1 MTKEFEENGPS
12 RFCLTPGTGLP
23 SQYSSPCKGEL
34 PEGRGSSGSPLTMG
48 QLNTPSSPSVVGKLP
63 EGRGRSGSPLTM
75 GQLNTPNSPSVVGEL
90 PEGLGSS
97 GSLLTPGTGLP
108 SQYSSPSKGEV
119 PQRGGGVL
127 FPAEEGVSDGR
138 RCVLAESGIS
148 LKAIGRDL
156 GLEVSVRD
164 GELLTHP
171 LPSMVS
177 SQQMMWRK
185 SLTINSSFCRAVVR
199 TGYLSWQQMVD
210 AVCRYRL
217 GGTRS
222 GRVIFWQIDNDER
235 VCDGKVMSFA
245 PNCHRRKEY
254 SPTWVSA
261 LLTIRHGGKLEEDMA
276 RHCLFGLHLLHPRNA
291 WLVEQ
296 SISAC
301 GNEPPRA
308 TNSSANADAAF
319 AQRCHTTDDW
329 QQRPRLATNDGCEI
343 LRGESPASQ
352 AAFAQRCHTT
362 DDWQQRPVAVVEAEK
377 TAVILSAYYPQYVWL
392 ATGGLYEVQPEK
404 FRPLKGRRVI
414 LFPDADPDGKAYAYW
429 YKAAQTV
436 MAQPYW
442 EGSPPI
448 RVSALLEQHAT
459 PEQKGRKID
468 LVEFITE

>member
-12 RFCLTPGTGLP
+12 RFC
-23 SQYSSPCKGEL
+23 
-34 PEGRGSSGSPLTMG
+34 
-48 QLNTPSSPSVVGKLP
+48 
-63 EGRGRSGSPLTM
+63 
-75 GQLNTPNSPSVVGEL
+75 
-90 PEGLGSS
+90 
-97 GSLLTPGTGLP
+97 LTPGTGLP

-127 FPAEEGVSDGR
+127 FPAEEELPEGR
-138 RCVLAESGIS
+138 GRSGIS

-156 GLEVSVRD
+156 GLEVSVRG

-171 LPSMVS
+171 LPSMAS

-185 SLTINSSFCRAVVR
+185 SLSINSDFCRAVVQ
-199 TGYLSWQQMVD
+199 TGYLTWQQMLD

-217 GGTRS
+217 GATLQGH
-222 GRVIFWQIDNDER
+222 VIFWQIDREER
-235 VCDGKVMSFA
+235 ICDGKIMCYN
-245 PNCHRRKEY
+245 PDCHRSKDK
-254 SPTWVSA
+254 SQATTWVSA
-261 LLTIRHGGKLEEDMA
+261 LLAKRHGGKNDGDIT

-308 TNSSANADAAF
+308 TNSSANADAAIAQAGGESPASQAAF
-319 AQRCHTTDDW
+319 AQRCHTSDDW
-329 QQRPRLATNDGCEI
+329 QQRPSLATNDGCEI

-352 AAFAQRCHTT
+352 AVFAQKCHTT

-414 LFPDADPDGKAYAYW
+414 LFPDTDPDGKAFNYW
-429 YKAAQTV
+429 YQAAQTV

-442 EGSPPI
+442 EDSPPI